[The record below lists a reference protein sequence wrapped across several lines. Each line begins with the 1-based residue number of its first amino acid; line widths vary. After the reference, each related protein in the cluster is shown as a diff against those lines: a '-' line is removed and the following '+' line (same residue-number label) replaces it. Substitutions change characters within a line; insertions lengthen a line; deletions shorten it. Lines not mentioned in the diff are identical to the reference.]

1 MLLPMV
7 ASRLLL
13 AYSFFFSDAEVR
25 GRHTYCIG
33 LNLDRERGHIIRI
46 RLSAAACIP
55 KRS

>member
-13 AYSFFFSDAEVR
+13 AYSFFFRMLRFED
-25 GRHTYCIG
+25 GIPIG